1 MPAII
6 KPSRISVAQQ
16 TELSRN
22 GALTTV
28 SAFALFDFAD
38 PKRFL
43 TEQALW
49 PMIADQMPN
58 GAIFDKGQAK
68 PKAELII
75 AGCAL
80 SPTEAPV
87 EGVEVTA
94 RFGSFQKKLAVFGD
108 RFWRL
113 TDQGIQISR
122 PVPFLKMPI
131 GDIQA
136 FGGQGFPHNPRGK
149 GYGAATLL
157 EAGFDVPLPNVEN
170 PARLIKSVEDRPT
183 PVHFGPIAAD
193 DPARLTL
200 LGTYD
205 QNWIDNVSPLKPEDF
220 NPLYH
225 CEAPHD
231 QRFDSFFVGGETF
244 VISGMSRGDTTVG
257 GQLPRL
263 KARCF
268 YELVK
273 DGSLHETSMRC
284 DTVTLFP
291 NVQKAVLTFR
301 GLIRAEDRFAEDIA
315 SIMVAMEDGER
326 SERDQAYYAGVH
338 RQRRSKDEGHKY
350 ALADYQL
357 MPEIDAAVWSER
369 QQAKL
374 DKAAAD
380 RQKFRDNQ
388 DWAIGKMLEDEGL
401 PTDLFPEQ
409 STGIADDLPLIAQ
422 PTRAEL
428 ENGELDIAALLDDVK
443 AVEEALL
450 EKRDREMVRAELQR
464 RAVVAAAPSGRLPA
478 NLENPIADDELV
490 ARHADVELD
499 PELADGLNQLSTQ
512 LDALKAQQEKAKD
525 TGAVDTDDLEPS
537 LDGLADLFGEPD
549 STSQDE
555 VEAAYE
561 KAVGRALRLPE
572 GSILADLRQALGD
585 MDLEGLDQLDTDVQP
600 TDTAQ
605 QAGAGLDGL
614 DKSALE
620 AQLDQ
625 TLSQTGSLPVAKD
638 TFNDML
644 DALMGKAGEADGD
657 GVQPA
662 AGQSPSD
669 AVPSAVDMTMARLEE
684 ADVTVDENMAM
695 ARHQSP
701 TPLFP
706 LDPLPEG
713 VPMRLGAL
721 IADKLKTAHDFQGA
735 DLAGADLRGV
745 DFSGLDLSDTFF
757 ERADLT
763 GARFAGANL
772 TGAVFTGATLDGA
785 DFSQTDLTHANLSRV
800 HAHNLRL
807 DGAKLIDLMI
817 FQADFSGTAGSNVE
831 LDKVRFIETTLD
843 KVRLTQSRI
852 TDCQF
857 LSGSADTFS
866 MSSSKILRTM
876 FVMVPMARLNM
887 SGSDLER
894 IGFVEVNAAGAD
906 ARNSKWL
913 SVGFMGTC
921 DLTGARFD
929 RLYAKE
935 SSFNTAQMTECCF
948 LRARGD
954 TCFFNACDLKSN
966 DFRLAAFRNSMF
978 GRSNFQGS
986 DFFGANLF
994 MAALTGADLRNCSMR
1009 AANLY
1014 AANLLETKL
1023 AGCDLTGANLGLTLM
1038 EQPTHA

>member
-16 TELSRN
+16 TELSRD

-28 SAFALFDFAD
+28 SAYALFDFSD

-49 PMIADQMPN
+49 PMVAEQMPN

-113 TDQGIQISR
+113 TDEGVQMSR
-122 PVPFLKMPI
+122 PTPFLKMPI

-136 FGGQGFPHNPRGK
+136 FGGQGFAHNPRGK
-149 GYGAATLL
+149 GYGASILV
-157 EAGFDVPLPNVEN
+157 ESGFDAPLPNVEN
-170 PARLIKSVEDRPT
+170 PARLIKSIEDRPT

-193 DPARLTL
+193 DPARITL

-205 QNWIDNVSPLKPEDF
+205 QHWIDKVSPLKPEDF

-231 QRFDSFFVGGETF
+231 QRFDAFFNGGESF
-244 VISGMSRGDTTVG
+244 AISGMSRGETTVG
-257 GQLPRL
+257 GQLPYVT
-263 KARCF
+263 ARCF

-273 DGSLHETSMRC
+273 DGSLHETGMRC

-315 SIMVAMEDGER
+315 SIMVAVEETGQT
-326 SERDQAYYAGVH
+326 SRDHAYYADIH
-338 RQRRSKDEGHKY
+338 RKRRSKEDGHKY

-357 MPEIDAAVWSER
+357 MPEIDAAIWNER

-380 RQKFRDNQ
+380 RQKFKDNQ

-401 PTDLFPEQ
+401 PKDIFPEQ
-409 STGIADDLPLIAQ
+409 QSGIADDLPLIAQ
-422 PTRAEL
+422 PTREDL
-428 ENGELDIAALLDDVK
+428 EKGELDVAALLDDVK

-478 NLENPIADDELV
+478 NLETPIVDDDLV
-490 ARHADVELD
+490 QRYADVELD
-499 PELADGLNQLSTQ
+499 PDLVDGLNQLSSQ
-512 LDALKAQQEKAKD
+512 LNALKTQRETSSDA
-525 TGAVDTDDLEPS
+525 GADATAGLEPS
-537 LDGLADLFGEPD
+537 LDGLADLFGEPQGA
-549 STSQDE
+549 SQDDIE
-555 VEAAYE
+555 VAYD
-561 KAVGRALRLPE
+561 KAVARALRQPE
-572 GSILADLRQALGD
+572 GSILADLRQALSD
-585 MDLEGLDQLDTDVQP
+585 MDLVGLDQLNTDTQATNDVQK
-600 TDTAQ
+600 
-605 QAGAGLDGL
+605 AGASLDGL
-614 DKSALE
+614 DKGALE
-620 AQLDQ
+620 TQLDQ

-644 DALMGKAGEADGD
+644 DALMGKAAEADTGAM
-657 GVQPA
+657 QPA

-669 AVPSAVDMTMARLEE
+669 AVPAAVDMTMARLEE

-713 VPMRLGAL
+713 VPVRLGTL
-721 IADKLKTAHDFQGA
+721 IAEKLKAGHAFHGA

-745 DFSGLDLSDTFF
+745 DFSGLDLTDTFF

-763 GARFAGANL
+763 GASFAGADL
-772 TGAVFTGATLDGA
+772 TGAVFTGATLDGT
-785 DFSQTDLTHANLSRV
+785 DFTRADLTHANLSRV
-800 HAHNLRL
+800 RAKNMRL
-807 DGAKLIDLMI
+807 DRARLVDLMI
-817 FQADFSGTAGSNVE
+817 FQANFSGTAGSNVE

-843 KVRLTQSRI
+843 NVELTQSRI

-857 LSGSADTFS
+857 LSGSADGIGLP
-866 MSSSKILRTM
+866 SSKILRTM
-876 FVMVPMARLNM
+876 FVMVPMTGLDLT
-887 SGSDLER
+887 GSDLER

-906 ARNSKWL
+906 GRNGKWL
-913 SVGFMGTC
+913 SVGFMGNC

-929 RLYAKE
+929 RLDAKE
-935 SSFNTAQMTECCF
+935 SSFNTAKMEECCF
-948 LRARGD
+948 LRAKGD
-954 TCFFNACDLKSN
+954 TCFFNACDLKGN

-978 GRSNFQGS
+978 GKSNFQGS

-1014 AANLLETKL
+1014 AANLLDTKL

-1038 EQPTHA
+1038 EQQSHA